1 MTEQPFILGVN
12 YWPQRTAMFMWRQF
26 DRSSIKEDMATIGEL
41 GFSCLSIFPLW
52 EHFQPTPKIVPPAML
67 DQLVEFLEMAGDR
80 NLKVMVT
87 LFTGHMNGLNWLPPW
102 MLLASTERS
111 QYKVFS
117 MDKVRTN
124 KIMNQYADS
133 EIMEAQIFFLREL
146 TNAVSGHPA
155 LYAWNLGNE
164 PSLWSIPPDDFS
176 AELWLQ
182 AMAETLK
189 EKDDTIPITLGL
201 HVKDLTESG
210 GLKPWLV
217 AQYLDYLTIHVPP
230 HRVSWA
236 KDPPDAVLPP
246 YLGCIVG
253 WLGKLPVFVQDFG
266 VATEPVFSKADSRGL
281 KRGDDFFLVSE
292 EDSAHI
298 TAEVLTRLRRFK
310 MMGGFWKTYGDYHP
324 SIWDWP
330 PLDTSVSER
339 FCGLVRSDG
348 SPKLAASVLGSNPAE
363 PKEDE
368 VFAEWIDLPEEDYY
382 RDPRQQLS
390 RLYRRF
396 REYYSF
402 D

>member
-182 AMAETLK
+182 AMTETLK

>member
-1 MTEQPFILGVN
+1 MKDQSFILGIN
-12 YWPQRTAMFMWRQF
+12 YWPQKTAMFMWRQF
-26 DRSSIKEDMATIGEL
+26 DRSSIKEDVATIREL
-41 GFSCLSIFPLW
+41 GFSCLRIFPLW
-52 EHFQPTPKIVPPAML
+52 EHFQPTPKIVPPVML
-67 DQLVEFLEMAGDR
+67 DQLVEVLEMAGDR

-164 PSLWSIPPDDFS
+164 PSLWSIPPDDFA

-182 AMAETLK
+182 AMTETLK

-201 HVKDLTESG
+201 HVNDLTESG
-210 GLKPWLV
+210 GLKPKLV
-217 AQYLDYLTIHVPP
+217 AQYLDYLTIHLPP
-230 HRVSWA
+230 RRLPWA
-236 KDPPDAVLPP
+236 TDSPDAVLPP
-246 YLGCIVG
+246 FLGCIVG
-253 WLGKLPVFVQDFG
+253 WLGNLPVIVQDFG
-266 VATEPVFSKADSRGL
+266 MATEPVFPRADSRNFE
-281 KRGDDFFLVSE
+281 RGADLVLVSE

-330 PLDTSVSER
+330 PLDTRVSER
-339 FCGLVRSDG
+339 FCGLMRSDG
-348 SPKLAASVLGSNPAE
+348 SPKLAASVLASRPTGPE
-363 PKEDE
+363 EDE
-368 VFAEWIDLPEEDYY
+368 VSVEWIDLPEEDYY
-382 RDPRQQLS
+382 RNPRQQLG

-396 REYYSF
+396 RECYSF

>member
-1 MTEQPFILGVN
+1 
-12 YWPQRTAMFMWRQF
+12 
-26 DRSSIKEDMATIGEL
+26 
-41 GFSCLSIFPLW
+41 
-52 EHFQPTPKIVPPAML
+52 ML
-67 DQLVEFLEMAGDR
+67 DQLVEVLEMAGDR

-102 MLLASTERS
+102 MLLASTEPS

-124 KIMNQYADS
+124 RIINQYADS
-133 EIMEAQIFFLREL
+133 EIIEAQIFFLREL
-146 TNAVSGHPA
+146 TGAVSGHPA

-164 PSLWSIPPDDFS
+164 PSLWSIPPDEFS

-182 AMAETLK
+182 AMTETLK

-201 HVKDLTESG
+201 HVNDLTESG
-210 GLKPWLV
+210 GLKPRLV

-230 HRVSWA
+230 RRVPWA

-246 YLGCIVG
+246 FLGCIVG
-253 WLGKLPVFVQDFG
+253 WLGNLPVFVQDFG
-266 VATEPVFSKADSRGL
+266 VATEPVFPKADSRDF
-281 KRGDDFFLVSE
+281 KRGADLVLVSE
-292 EDSAHI
+292 EDAAQI

-310 MMGGFWKTYGDYHP
+310 MMGGVWKSYGDYHP

-330 PLDTSVSER
+330 PLDKRVSER

-348 SPKLAASVLGSNPAE
+348 SPKLAASVLDSRPTE
-363 PKEDE
+363 PKENE
-368 VFAEWIDLPEEDYY
+368 VFVEWIDLPEEDYY
-382 RDPRQQLS
+382 RDPRQQLG

-396 REYYSF
+396 REYYAF
-402 D
+402 A